1 VLHRGLHL
9 LSLFCCVIVATSF
22 VLFGHDQVAGAS
34 LHQTELLGSGT
45 PVAATTPARRTV
57 GEPRAFIDGVSR
69 NLTSPFDSI
78 VHSNNPWVDHGV
90 PAALALVVYGFG
102 LGFVA
107 RWANPET
114 YKARTAS

>member
-22 VLFGHDQVAGAS
+22 VLFAHDQVAGAT
-34 LHQTELLGSGT
+34 LHQTEMLGSAT
-45 PVAATTPARRTV
+45 PVAATATRQRV
-57 GEPRAFIDGVSR
+57 GQPRAFIDGVSK

-78 VHSNNPWVDHGV
+78 VRSNNPWVDHGV

-102 LGFVA
+102 LGFIA
-107 RWANPET
+107 RYANPET
-114 YKARTAS
+114 YTARPAN